1 MGVFWQR
8 GYKRR
13 HQSKNVDKEEE
24 KDYFYGKE
32 VGYADEI
39 SGIIDDQ
46 NFHIHG
52 MKETDYTMML
62 MTTYGTLER
71 SGSEIKC
78 RVNEETVQL
87 KYPEIFLE
95 PLDQPVYC

>member
-8 GYKRR
+8 GFIRR
-13 HQSKNVDKEEE
+13 YQSNNVDKEAAKEH
-24 KDYFYGKE
+24 FYGKE

-46 NFHIHG
+46 NFHIHR
-52 MKETDYTMML
+52 MKDTDYTMML

-78 RVNEETVQL
+78 RVKEETVQL
-87 KYPEIFLE
+87 M
-95 PLDQPVYC
+95 